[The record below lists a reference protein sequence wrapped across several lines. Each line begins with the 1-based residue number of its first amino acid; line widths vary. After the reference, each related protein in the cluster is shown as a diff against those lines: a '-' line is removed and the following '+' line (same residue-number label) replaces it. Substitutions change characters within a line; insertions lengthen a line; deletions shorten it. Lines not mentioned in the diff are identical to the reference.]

1 MMQNIH
7 LMIDWAKRLEVQLEK
22 CTLTAHA
29 EFRCFLSSEAPAF
42 PDMKIIPEPILQA
55 AIKVANEAPSDL
67 KSNLK
72 RA

>member
-1 MMQNIH
+1 
-7 LMIDWAKRLEVQLEK
+7 
-22 CTLTAHA
+22 
-29 EFRCFLSSEAPAF
+29 
-42 PDMKIIPEPILQA
+42 MKIIPEPILQA